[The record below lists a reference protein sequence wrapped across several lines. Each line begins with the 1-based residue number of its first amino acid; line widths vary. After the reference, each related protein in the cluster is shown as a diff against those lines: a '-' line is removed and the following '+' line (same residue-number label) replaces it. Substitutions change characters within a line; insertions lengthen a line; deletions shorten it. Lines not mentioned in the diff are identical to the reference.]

1 MSSTTIHLKGPS
13 VAAVRSAAAAA
24 SASAAM
30 QDDEGDML
38 EYSWG
43 QLPVHDES
51 GSWGPIC
58 TDVLDGDVDDMS
70 LSLFNIAIDSGRR
83 NAGSAHTNAAD
94 DVEEEIMGGPKRRK
108 KKKKLSP
115 RAVQLANLASLAK
128 SGAIS
133 AAQKGLL
140 KDELIR
146 GAM

>member
-1 MSSTTIHLKGPS
+1 
-13 VAAVRSAAAAA
+13 
-24 SASAAM
+24 M
-30 QDDEGDML
+30 QDDEDDML

-83 NAGSAHTNAAD
+83 NHASNAVD
-94 DVEEEIMGGPKRRK
+94 DVEEEIMGRPKRRK